1 MLPIPLAGIFESM
14 RRGVIVH
21 SYLLMFLLCG
31 VAFSVHGQII
41 FSLTAT
47 SKGLT
52 NYTNG
57 QPNDSIFYYCT
68 GQLGQ
73 LRANP
78 PGGTPG
84 WNFAWQRF
92 VPASNSWQAY
102 SNQNNVPNSVVSNV
116 PAGGYR
122 VTITDGTGTVVG
134 TDIAWV
140 LQITANPTVN
150 VAPIAP
156 GCGAVNLQGTIA
168 NGSVTPYYNP
178 PTGGGP
184 PPAIVGSNTEM
195 QICYTGTHTFVSDLA
210 FVLIGPPG
218 CGNPQVY
225 LMQSSE
231 YSQGQAVCNG
241 GDNFTNLCF
250 STQSNT
256 NINVCGAPVPL
267 SGSYGSYGAGQVAI
281 NWNALNGCN
290 AAEPGWSFQVW
301 DCVGGDIGNLTSVTV
316 NFTGQDASGNSMA
329 VSYASTGLNAAIGNT
344 TSSVSCP
351 IENAGPPPAAFAP
364 SSPPAIPIN
373 CSTGYLW
380 SADPPFAIPN
390 ATSSLNINLNPGP
403 TVTTAFTLQLTGS
416 CSVVGCGNGVTSDT
430 EIFTYTPPSTAVITP
445 VPIQCI
451 DGSDITLQCSISG
464 GTWTGPGITDA
475 VAGIFSPAA
484 AGLGT
489 HIVSYVPGPGCSVG
503 GSIQI
508 TVLPTVDPTIADP
521 GVLCETQDAFAL
533 SVATAG
539 GFWSG
544 NGIVDPV
551 MGLFDPTVAG
561 AGTHTITYFIPNA
574 CNNIGT
580 LSLQVDPSPVLLLSA
595 PNPICTGATAS
606 LTANFAGGQW
616 TGTGIVDPL
625 TGLFDPAVSG
635 IGDITLTYALDNAC
649 QVSQPLV
656 VTVLPTVDPTIDDPG
671 LLCEQDAELSLS
683 AATAGGIWSGNGIV
697 LSVSGL
703 FDPGT
708 AGPGT
713 HTITYT
719 IANACNNTSSL
730 DIVIADW
737 LIPVLSGPSSICL
750 GEAPVPL
757 TASVAGGNW
766 SGDGITD
773 GSTGTFNPALAGEGV
788 ASISY
793 DYDNGCQTS
802 TDLQVNVIN
811 FIDATITPPAPVCED
826 GNSFVLSAANPGG
839 VWQGTGVINAAIGQF
854 DPTVSGPGTFIVS
867 YEING
872 TCYGYAEFPVVISAI
887 PEPTITDPGSICA
900 GGALVDLNVTV
911 AGGQWSGPGITN
923 ASTGIFNPAGLGAG
937 SYTITYS
944 IVGVCNAST
953 TRALNLLPAPF
964 VNAGPD
970 QQICEGESATFTAVP
985 GGWDAIVWSGGSSG
999 TSLTVQN
1006 QGTYGVTV
1014 TQDGCS
1020 STDQVYL
1027 EVIELPSVNLGGFI
1041 ELCQGES
1048 EVLSVSAPG
1057 QWSTGQVGTSITV
1070 NQTGTYSYLFSE
1082 AGCTAGDSVD
1092 VEVFTLPVFDLGSDR
1107 SSCPDEPVILAI
1119 PYEGLWSTGFFGT
1132 SITANRTA
1140 EYSVTV
1146 NNGPC
1151 RVTDQLQVTILP
1163 TPIAALN
1170 DEYFFCKGG
1179 SRTISAFNPV
1189 NDFYMWSNGSQEAN
1203 TLVAEPGELVLTT
1216 GNVCGMSTS
1225 STLVFEEDCT
1235 FSIYI
1240 PNSFTPNNDG
1250 FNDVWK
1256 PVVFNLQRYELSI
1269 FNRWGE
1275 VIFKTTDPDLPWTGA
1290 VKDGDYYSPDGIYF
1304 YQLIYETDRQEAGDE
1319 RGYIFVLR

>member
-1 MLPIPLAGIFESM
+1 MAALNELRS
-14 RRGVIVH
+14 
-21 SYLLMFLLCG
+21 
-31 VAFSVHGQII
+31 QII

-68 GQLGQ
+68 GSLGQ

-122 VTITDGTGTVVG
+122 LTVTDGTGTVVG

-150 VAPIAP
+150 VQPIAP

-168 NGSVTPYYNP
+168 NGSITPYYNP

-184 PPAIVGSNTEM
+184 PPAIVGNNTEM

-218 CGNPQVY
+218 CGSPQVY

-250 STQSNT
+250 STQSSN
-256 NINVCGAPVPL
+256 NINVCTAAVPL
-267 SGSYGSYGAGQVAI
+267 TGTYGSYGSGQVPI

-316 NFTGQDASGNSMA
+316 NFTGQDASGNPMA
-329 VSYASTGLNAAIGNT
+329 VSYASSGLSAGIGNST
-344 TSSVSCP
+344 NSVSCP
-351 IENAGPPPAAFAP
+351 IENAGPAPAAFTPTTAP
-364 SSPPAIPIN
+364 AVPIN

-380 SADPPFAIPN
+380 TADPPFVIPN
-390 ATSSLNINLNPGP
+390 ATTSLNINLNPGP

-416 CSVVGCGNGVTSDT
+416 CSVAGCGNGITSDT

-445 VPIQCI
+445 VPTQCI
-451 DGSDITLQCSISG
+451 DGPSITLQCSITG
-464 GTWTGPGITDA
+464 GTWTGPGVTDA
-475 VAGIFSPAA
+475 VAGTFSPAA

-508 TVLPTVDPTIADP
+508 TVWPTADPTIADP
-521 GVLCETQDAFAL
+521 GIVCESQPAFNL
-533 SVATAG
+533 SAATTG

-551 MGLFDPTVAG
+551 TGLFDPSVAG
-561 AGTHTITYFIPNA
+561 SGSHDITYFIPNA

-580 LSLQVDPSPVLLLSA
+580 LTVQVDPNPVLLLSA
-595 PNPICTGATAS
+595 PNPVCTGNLAALSTSFPGGTWSGPGISDATAG
-606 LTANFAGGQW
+606 N
-616 TGTGIVDPL
+616 
-625 TGLFDPAVSG
+625 FDPGLSG
-635 IGDITLTYALDNAC
+635 LGEFIVTYTVDNAC
-649 QVSQPLV
+649 QVSQQLLV
-656 VTVLPTVDPTIDDPG
+656 NVWPTINPSITDPG
-671 LLCEQDAELSLS
+671 LLCEEDAEFTLT
-683 AATAGGIWSGNGIV
+683 AATPGGTWSGNGIV
-697 LSVSGL
+697 LNASGL
-703 FDPGT
+703 FDPAA

-713 HTITYT
+713 HVITYT
-719 IANACNNTSSL
+719 VANACNNTASISIEVAPFL
-730 DIVIADW
+730 Q
-737 LIPVLSGPSSICL
+737 PVLSGPTSVCL
-750 GEAPVPL
+750 GEAPFDIVTSVP
-757 TASVAGGNW
+757 GGTW
-766 SGDGITD
+766 AGDGIANPLQP
-773 GSTGTFNPALAGEGV
+773 TFNPALAGEV
-788 ASISY
+788 LAFVSY
-793 DYDNGCQTS
+793 FYDNGCESSATLLI
-802 TDLQVNVIN
+802 DVIN
-811 FIDATITPPAPVCED
+811 FIDATITPPVPVCED
-826 GNSFVLSAANPGG
+826 GAPFTLTAANPGG
-839 VWQGTGVINAAIGQF
+839 VWLGTGITNTATGVF
-854 DPTVSGPGTFIVS
+854 DPGSSGPGTFTVS

-872 TCYGYAEFPVVISAI
+872 ACYGYAEYPVVVSAI
-887 PEPTITDPGSICA
+887 PEPAILDPGSICA
-900 GGALVDLNVTV
+900 GGNFVDLNATV
-911 AGGQWSGPGITN
+911 PGGQWSGPGITN
-923 ASTGIFNPAGLGAG
+923 VSTGIFDPSGLGAG
-937 SYTITYS
+937 SYTVTYS
-944 IVGVCNAST
+944 ISGVCSAST
-953 TRALNLLPAPF
+953 NRVIALLPAPF

-970 QQICEGESATFTAVP
+970 QQICEGESATFTATP
-985 GGWDAIVWSGGSSG
+985 GGWDAIVWSGGSTG
-999 TSLTVQN
+999 TSITVQN

-1020 STDQVYL
+1020 TTDEVYL
-1027 EVIELPSVNLGGFI
+1027 EVIELPTVNFGGTI

-1048 EVLSVSAPG
+1048 EVLAVSVPG
-1057 QWSTGQVGTSITV
+1057 QWSTGQVSNSITV
-1070 NQTGTYSYLFSE
+1070 NQSGTYSYIYSE
-1082 AGCTAGDSVD
+1082 AGCSAGDSVQ
-1092 VEVFTLPVFDLGSDR
+1092 VEVFSIPVFDLGSDR
-1107 SSCPDEPVILAI
+1107 SSCPDEPVVLAI
-1119 PYEGLWSTGFFGT
+1119 PYEGLWSTGAVGT
-1132 SITANRTA
+1132 SITAQRTG
-1140 EYSVTV
+1140 EYTVTV

-1151 RVTDQLQVTILP
+1151 RVTDQVQVTILP

-1179 SRTISAFNPV
+1179 SRVISAFNPV
-1189 NDFYMWSNGSQEAN
+1189 NDYYVWSTGSQEAN
-1203 TLVAEPGELVLTT
+1203 TMVNVPGELTLTT
-1216 GNVCGMSTS
+1216 GNVCGMATST
-1225 STLVFEEDCT
+1225 TNVFEEDCT

-1256 PVVFNLQRYELSI
+1256 PVVFNLQRYELRI
-1269 FNRWGE
+1269 FSRWGE
-1275 VIFKTTDPDLPWTGA
+1275 VVFETNDPEMAWTGA
-1290 VKDGDYYSPDGIYF
+1290 MKDGQYFSPDGIYF
-1304 YQLIYETDRQEAGDE
+1304 YQLIYETDRQEAGEE